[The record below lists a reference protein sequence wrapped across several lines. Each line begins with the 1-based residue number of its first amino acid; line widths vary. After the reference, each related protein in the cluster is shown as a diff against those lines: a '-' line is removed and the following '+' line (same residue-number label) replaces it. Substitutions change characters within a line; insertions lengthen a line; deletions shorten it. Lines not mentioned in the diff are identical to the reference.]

1 MKEFFMGV
9 DPYILIWLV
18 MIVVFVVAELISV
31 GLTSIW
37 FAAGAV
43 VALIIAIAGGGLPW
57 QLGAFLVVSIVL
69 LAATRPWA
77 KKFINSRVQ
86 RTNLDSLV
94 GGTVVITERVCNQEQ
109 TGAGTISGKEWT
121 IRSVT
126 NEETFEVGEE
136 AIVKEISGVKLM
148 VSKKEDV
155 L

>member
-121 IRSVT
+121 VRSVT